1 MLYHSSSYLQLPEE
15 PGVYEFLDKV
25 HKVLYVG
32 KAKNL
37 KHRVASYFTKSYSH
51 GEKTQ
56 QLICQI
62 MYIRITVVDS
72 ELESLLLE
80 AVRIKKFNPKYN
92 SRLTD
97 GKAYPLIRITIK
109 EKYPKILIARKED
122 DKKSLYFGP
131 YPSTS
136 SIRMV
141 LKLMRRIF
149 PYENVEKH
157 PKKPCLYYHLGLCP
171 CAEAFDSKNMHV
183 AYKKTIKHIVQFL
196 HGEKIKILKDLEKE
210 REEWVRTENFE
221 HAGIVQ
227 KQIDQVKMI
236 TSKFHKPFEYELNP
250 NLREDIRALE
260 RNELLKHLRG
270 AGIKIDTLFRIEC
283 YDISNT
289 SGQNATASMVV
300 LTNGEIDKSEYKRF
314 KIKLDKGKPDDF
326 AMIEEVLTRRLKHA
340 QWPMPDLIIVDGGK
354 GQISSA
360 VKAIKQLGNVTI
372 PIVGLAK
379 REETIIT
386 EDFREISLSKSS
398 PALKLVMRI
407 RDEAHR
413 FALRYHR
420 LLRSRSLMN
429 S

>member
-15 PGVYEFLDKV
+15 PGVYEFLDKSR
-25 HKVLYVG
+25 KVIYVG

-62 MYIRITVVDS
+62 IYIRITVVDS

-97 GKAYPLIRITIK
+97 GKAYPFIRITIK
-109 EKYPKILIARKED
+109 EKYPKILIARKEG

-131 YPSTS
+131 YPNATS
-136 SIRMV
+136 VKMV
-141 LKLMRRIF
+141 LKLMRKIF
-149 PYENVEKH
+149 SYENVLH
-157 PKKPCLYYHLGLCP
+157 HGKKPCLYYHLNLCP
-171 CAEAFDSKNMHV
+171 CGEAFDSKNMRI
-183 AYKKTIKHIVQFL
+183 AYKNTIKHIVQFL
-196 HGEKIKILKDLEKE
+196 RGEKIKILKDLEKE
-210 REEWVRTENFE
+210 REEWVKTEKFE
-221 HAGIVQ
+221 QAGIVQ

-236 TSKFHKPFEYELNP
+236 TSKFHKPFEYDLNP
-250 NLREDIRALE
+250 NLREDIRKE
-260 RNELLKHLRG
+260 ELNDLLHHLKNVQVPTEKL
-270 AGIKIDTLFRIEC
+270 TRIEC

-289 SGQNATASMVV
+289 SGTNATASMVV
-300 LTNGEIDKSEYKRF
+300 LTNGEIDKSQYKRF
-314 KIKLDKGKPDDF
+314 RIKLNKGKSDDF
-326 AMIEEVLTRRLKHA
+326 AMMQEVLTRRLKHA

-372 PIVGLAK
+372 PVVGLAK

-413 FALRYHR
+413 FAVRYHR
-420 LLRSRSLMN
+420 ILRSRAFFI
-429 S
+429 